1 MLEIKVTLELSKN
14 FEKVLSGF
22 LVLGMQNAETGKKK
36 TCVCAAGE
44 ESEEA
49 AEAEK
54 GEVIQMTAQSPVVQ
68 AVQVTVPTTA
78 KTYTLDEL
86 SRAAMTLM
94 DMGKQEQL
102 LGVLG
107 EFGVPAMPS
116 LSKDQYP
123 AFANKLRELGA
134 DI

>member
-1 MLEIKVTLELSKN
+1 MLEIKVTLELSEN

-36 TCVCAAGE
+36 TRVCAAGE

-54 GEVIQMTAQSPVVQ
+54 GEVIQMPVSVQ
-68 AVQVTVPTTA
+68 ATVPTTA

-116 LSKDQYP
+116 LSKEQYP
-123 AFANKLRELGA
+123 AFANRLRELGA

>member
-22 LVLGMQNAETGKKK
+22 LVLGMQNAETEKKK
-36 TCVCAAGE
+36 TCVCASGE

-54 GEVIQMTAQSPVVQ
+54 GEAIQTPVQAPVVQ
-68 AVQVTVPTTA
+68 VIQATVPTAA

-94 DMGKQEQL
+94 DMGKQEL
-102 LGVLG
+102 LIGVLG
-107 EFGVPAMPS
+107 EFEVKSMPE
-116 LSKDQYP
+116 LSKEQYP

>member
-54 GEVIQMTAQSPVVQ
+54 GEVIQMPVSVQ
-68 AVQVTVPTTA
+68 ATVPTTA

-116 LSKDQYP
+116 LSKEQYP